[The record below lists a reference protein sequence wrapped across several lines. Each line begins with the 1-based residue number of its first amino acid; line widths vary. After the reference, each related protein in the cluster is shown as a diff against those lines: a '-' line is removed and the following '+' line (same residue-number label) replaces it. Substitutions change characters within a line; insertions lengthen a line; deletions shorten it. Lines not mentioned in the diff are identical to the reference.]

1 MPKCHWVESTRVPGY
16 RECSVCRTL
25 AKPSKAEL
33 EEAAGV
39 LPECGTRSS
48 FAPPRV
54 EAEATESPTAVAL
67 TAAAAELGLTYARR
81 YAKAITKW
89 VAAGKPKRSDEEV
102 ARILAICQSNECGKY
117 AVNALIGGR
126 CTVCGCRVN
135 SSQMALANKI
145 RMATEEC
152 PQQRWKQES

>member
-1 MPKCHWVESTRVPGY
+1 MNNAPGQY
-16 RECSVCRTL
+16 QCSVCRAVLKVSADKL
-25 AKPSKAEL
+25 AEVGARMPDCG
-33 EEAAGV
+33 GV
-39 LPECGTRSS
+39 GTRP
-48 FAPPRV
+48 AIPEPRTTS
-54 EAEATESPTAVAL
+54 EL

-89 VAAGKPKRSDEEV
+89 VAAGKPKRSDEDV